1 MVSPLRL
8 CESYTAVRRGQGAA
22 CCGAANGTC
31 WAWHWLAVCHS
42 CLVRSI
48 HSLPPSHQQLASV
61 HPLPVSHLK
70 AGAASSASQTCSAL
84 PGTNCSCC
92 IAAGLY
98 AGSTELTRDFATVV
112 LRIYSLGFNSIR
124 LLTSFTTLFTLP
136 AVPQGSSCTPVDVAT
151 IQSFVT
157 DPNAAPTSDAFFPQT
172 LQVRHGLRLRG
183 QLSLLM

>member
-1 MVSPLRL
+1 MSMLALARCVPDLSGFAKP
-8 CESYTAVRRGQGAA
+8 QPAA
-22 CCGAANGTC
+22 ITQK
-31 WAWHWLAVCHS
+31 
-42 CLVRSI
+42 
-48 HSLPPSHQQLASV
+48 SLLHTLV
-61 HPLPVSHLK
+61 HPSPVSHLK
-70 AGAASSASQTCSAL
+70 ADAAPSASQTCSAL
-84 PGTNCSCC
+84 PGTICISVSCC

-157 DPNAAPTSDAFFPQT
+157 DPNDAPTSDAFFPQT
-172 LQVRHGLRLRG
+172 LQVRHGFAAAG
-183 QLSLLM
+183 QLSLLMQGLSVMKGCPCMP